1 MLIDRAPDG
10 TPAAGLSQ
18 DTGCGEVEARRA
30 VPADKEIR
38 RFVEPSHE
46 ECRVHIMRYKHRAT
60 WLAKAKGGDPLA
72 GLCMSAISRW
82 LNVMLTEYS
91 ACACCDTVF
100 PDSEFPRAF
109 LVLIPVEHDPE
120 HVKAMVDGISV
131 LQRERRPMAGRSGID
146 REGLSAAP
154 RRGNDQIH

>member
-38 RFVEPSHE
+38 QFVEPSHE

-109 LVLIPVEHDPE
+109 LVSFRWSMIPNTLKQWLTGYV
-120 HVKAMVDGISV
+120 GT
-131 LQRERRPMAGRSGID
+131 
-146 REGLSAAP
+146 AA
-154 RRGNDQIH
+154 RTTTNGW